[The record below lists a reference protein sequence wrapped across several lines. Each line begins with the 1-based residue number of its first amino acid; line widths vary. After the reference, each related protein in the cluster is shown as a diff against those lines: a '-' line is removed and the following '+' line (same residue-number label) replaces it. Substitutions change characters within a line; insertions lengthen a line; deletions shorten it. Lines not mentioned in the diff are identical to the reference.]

1 MVDLTNFEV
10 KDKFLE
16 GTGSIVFDY
25 EGFCWTIFAE
35 YLVIMNPNFTSQ
47 GKLPTPVSQWELMQ
61 KFSKI
66 FAQK

>member
-1 MVDLTNFEV
+1 MVDLTNFEAE
-10 KDKFLE
+10 DKFLE

-25 EGFCWTIFAE
+25 EGFCWTIFCQI
-35 YLVIMNPNFTSQ
+35 LKPNFTSQ